1 VPTFPLLSSGAV
13 AQYSLPVVTGQAVQT
28 IRFLDG
34 ADQRY
39 LIQGRTF
46 RQWEIQLTLLKDS
59 EIAQL
64 QTFFDEQQG
73 DYGLFDFPDPISGE
87 TISNCRFLIPEMT
100 CSYEGVGASST
111 ILYVTETNA

>member
-1 VPTFPLLSSGAV
+1 MPTFPLLSSGAV
-13 AQYSLPVVTGQAVQT
+13 AQYSLPVLTGQAVQT

-46 RQWEIQLTLLKDS
+46 RQWEIRLTLLTDS

-64 QTFFDEQQG
+64 QTFFTEQQG
-73 DYGLFDFPDPISGE
+73 DYTKFDFPDPLSGQM
-87 TISNCRFLIPEMT
+87 IPNCRLLIPEMT

-111 ILYVTETNA
+111 LLYVTETNG